1 MPIGVMKMKLTELQ
15 VNDTATVMS
24 LHNLDKPYVQRL
36 MDIGV
41 YENAAITL
49 VRRLSNG
56 RLFLIEVDDIEICV
70 RKDDADKIEVLK

>member
-1 MPIGVMKMKLTELQ
+1 MKMKLTELQ

-24 LHNLDKPYVQRL
+24 LHNLDKAYVQRL

-41 YENAAITL
+41 YENAEITL
-49 VRRLSNG
+49 VRCLSNG
-56 RLFLIEVDDIEICV
+56 RLFLIEVDDIEICI